1 MERLSGGIWAFAQAI
16 YARPGF
22 APAALEL
29 QDRWS
34 GDVCLLIAL
43 LWHADQGTC
52 PDEAGLA
59 ALEAEAAPWR
69 TAVVEPLRAAR
80 RAMKAEP
87 AAQELRARVQ
97 ALELEAERTLLER
110 LAVVPIQARGT
121 LPASLLAYATRLGAP
136 AVAMAAF
143 MPSSA

>member
-1 MERLSGGIWAFAQAI
+1 M
-16 YARPGF
+16 
-22 APAALEL
+22 
-29 QDRWS
+29 
-34 GDVCLLIAL
+34 
-43 LWHADQGTC
+43 
-52 PDEAGLA
+52 
-59 ALEAEAAPWR
+59 
-69 TAVVEPLRAAR
+69 VEPLRAAR